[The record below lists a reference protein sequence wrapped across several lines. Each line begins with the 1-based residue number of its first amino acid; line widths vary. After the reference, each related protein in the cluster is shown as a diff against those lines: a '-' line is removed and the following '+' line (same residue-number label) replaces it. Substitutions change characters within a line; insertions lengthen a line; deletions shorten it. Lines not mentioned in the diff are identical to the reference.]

1 MDLTQLVTSGPVLLA
16 LGLSLVA
23 GLVSFASP
31 CVVPL
36 VPGYLAYLAGLVG
49 ATAPAVTLEE
59 VAAQDAQHQDAQHQD
74 AQRRAAVTAAA
85 PGAASP
91 SGPAVPAP
99 GSTDNTGTTA
109 SVDTRTPPRRGRFRL
124 AGAAALFV
132 LGFTVVF
139 VLGLGA
145 IVWAADALV
154 ANEELLQRLGG
165 VVTVAMGLVFLGL
178 VPALQRDTRPH
189 WVPRMGL
196 AGAPLLGATFGLG
209 WTPCLGPTLTGVIA
223 LASGTGAGPGALR
236 GGVLVLAY
244 CVGLGVPFV
253 LIALGAGRAVRAQA
267 WLRAHVRG
275 IQLAGGVLL
284 VLVGLALATGLWGE
298 IVTLLREPVAGFS
311 TPL

>member
-49 ATAPAVTLEE
+49 ATAPAVTVEE
-59 VAAQDAQHQDAQHQD
+59 VEA
-74 AQRRAAVTAAA
+74 RRAVTV
-85 PGAASP
+85 P
-91 SGPAVPAP
+91 PAP
-99 GSTDNTGTTA
+99 ATGTASDAPTA
-109 SVDTRTPPRRGRFRL
+109 VRRAPQGRLRL

-145 IVWAADALV
+145 IVWAADALIADEDV
-154 ANEELLQRLGG
+154 LQRLGG

-223 LASGTGAGPGALR
+223 LASGTGAGSGAVR

-244 CVGLGVPFV
+244 CAGLGVPFV

-275 IQLAGGVLL
+275 IQIAGGVLL

>member
-16 LGLSLVA
+16 IALSLVA

-49 ATAPAVTLEE
+49 ATAPAVTADE
-59 VAAQDAQHQDAQHQD
+59 VAEQD
-74 AQRRAAVTAAA
+74 AQRRSAATGSSSA
-85 PGAASP
+85 P
-91 SGPAVPAP
+91 
-99 GSTDNTGTTA
+99 TQ
-109 SVDTRTPPRRGRFRL
+109 TRTQTQTLTRPASRHRVRL
-124 AGAAALFV
+124 AGAAGLFV
-132 LGFTVVF
+132 AGFTVVF

-154 ANEELLQRLGG
+154 TNELLLQRLGG
-165 VVTVAMGLVFLGL
+165 VVTVAMGLVFVGL

-209 WTPCLGPTLTGVIA
+209 WTPCLGPTLAGVIA
-223 LASGTGAGPGALR
+223 LASGTGGGNGALR
-236 GGVLVLAY
+236 GGILVLAY
-244 CVGLGVPFV
+244 CLGLGLPFV

-267 WLRAHVRG
+267 WLRTHVRG
-275 IQLAGGVLL
+275 IQIAGGVLL
-284 VLVGLALATGLWGE
+284 VVVGLALATGLWAE
-298 IVTLLREPVAGFS
+298 IVIALRGPVSGFS